1 MSLLLL
7 MSMTS
12 VEADSWVVS
21 SSRTELSSS
30 SSWSQEVEFSHSKV
44 VLELLQHSSCFDYVS
59 SSSFSSSLLHSSQR
73 KVYFVVAS
81 PLVSPFLA
89 VSRESL

>member
-1 MSLLLL
+1 MASLLL

-12 VEADSWVVS
+12 VEADSWVESFSRMELWWS
-21 SSRTELSSS
+21 SS
-30 SSWSQEVEFSHSKV
+30 SQEVEFSHSKV
-44 VLELLQHSSCFDYVS
+44 VLELLLHSSCFDYVS
-59 SSSFSSSLLHSSQR
+59 SSSFSSSLLHSSQQ
-73 KVYFVVAS
+73 KVYFVVVS